1 MASAPHR
8 STEWFHLIAK
18 NGWKAKVGSKPSI
31 FQSWNADKFDHIFQ
45 WFIFSIVGLRRTAL
59 GGATTRPARSS
70 AENCERA
77 NISKTLTTTLTT
89 SSETSTTSAELGT
102 RLKMLPERRKRNPPP
117 QVATTQRALE
127 HHLVLLRRRNQ
138 VQAKIILLFTSKM
151 VKVGLKFSLIDTA
164 YEMLVCY
171 RQHF

>member
-1 MASAPHR
+1 MKRKGKSK
-8 STEWFHLIAK
+8 TIHLPVLMQISLITLS
-18 NGWKAKVGSKPSI
+18 NNS
-31 FQSWNADKFDHIFQ
+31 
-45 WFIFSIVGLRRTAL
+45 FSCIVGRRRTAL

-102 RLKMLPERRKRNPPP
+102 RQKMLPEIRKRNPPP

-138 VQAKIILLFTSKM
+138 VQAKIILLFTSIM
-151 VKVGLKFSLIDTA
+151 VRVGLKFSLFDITH
-164 YEMLVCY
+164 EMLVFF
-171 RQHF
+171 RQYF

>member
-1 MASAPHR
+1 MKRKGKSK
-8 STEWFHLIAK
+8 TIHLPVLMQISLITLS
-18 NGWKAKVGSKPSI
+18 NNS
-31 FQSWNADKFDHIFQ
+31 
-45 WFIFSIVGLRRTAL
+45 FSCIVGRRRTAL
-59 GGATTRPARSS
+59 GGATTRPARNS

-102 RLKMLPERRKRNPPP
+102 RQKMLPERRKRNPPP

-138 VQAKIILLFTSKM
+138 VQAKIILLFREA
-151 VKVGLKFSLIDTA
+151 VKN
-164 YEMLVCY
+164 YLVDFF
-171 RQHF
+171 R

>member
-1 MASAPHR
+1 MKRKGKSK
-8 STEWFHLIAK
+8 TIHLPVLTQISLITLS
-18 NGWKAKVGSKPSI
+18 NNS
-31 FQSWNADKFDHIFQ
+31 
-45 WFIFSIVGLRRTAL
+45 FSCIVGRRRTAL

-102 RLKMLPERRKRNPPP
+102 RQKMLPERRKRNPPP

-138 VQAKIILLFTSKM
+138 VQAKIVYSIR
-151 VKVGLKFSLIDTA
+151 VKLI
-164 YEMLVCY
+164 
-171 RQHF
+171 QHTKCWSATDNIFKEGVWESAMICG